1 MVGTEP
7 SAEKPKSGNSWV
19 PAPDKDNS
27 VGTSIGKD
35 VAKAIMEGKIKEQE
49 ALIASEKAI
58 LQSRE
63 QFLKQY
69 YSNDEISAEEYYGA
83 KNKVIA
89 EAKANIESAFKA
101 EIAAANEYIAFHKK
115 IQGHEKEVEEGK
127 NKIIE
132 AKKKHAADEMA
143 LNNQVTQSY
152 MELAAENS
160 LIQRSLLTN
169 AEAEEKL
176 FASRASK
183 IKAFRDAQYYNEMT
197 ANRMLETEGR
207 RHQEAM
213 INAMQNDLK
222 RRQDGNALILQNS
235 KTTADQVKGFWLAAN
250 QSIYTNQQKTSKL
263 TADAIT
269 SATDGVASSISQFI
283 LHEKTLVKV

>member
-115 IQGHEKEVEEGK
+115 FRAMRKRSRK
-127 NKIIE
+127 AKIKSSKPRKSTLLMKWHLTIR
-132 AKKKHAADEMA
+132 
-143 LNNQVTQSY
+143 L
-152 MELAAENS
+152 
-160 LIQRSLLTN
+160 RSLTWSWL
-169 AEAEEKL
+169 
-176 FASRASK
+176 RK
-183 IKAFRDAQYYNEMT
+183 IA
-197 ANRMLETEGR
+197 
-207 RHQEAM
+207 
-213 INAMQNDLK
+213 
-222 RRQDGNALILQNS
+222 
-235 KTTADQVKGFWLAAN
+235 
-250 QSIYTNQQKTSKL
+250 
-263 TADAIT
+263 
-269 SATDGVASSISQFI
+269 
-283 LHEKTLVKV
+283 